1 MLPSGARPAHPRCL
15 PWLGRLAG
23 LLVLPTLAACLGRAP
38 SATPQY
44 SGPPTAL
51 PPPTET
57 PAPTLTPLRFFTD
70 TPEPPGVNTPTPQ
83 YSGPPTAQYSV
94 PPTQPSLFAPVTE
107 DDWQIGPA
115 DAPVTLLVYSDFQC
129 YYCGA
134 LAPLLRQLLTE
145 FPDELR
151 LVFRHYPLPQDDK
164 AHLAAA
170 AAEAAGAQ
178 GMFWEMHDLLFAG
191 QAEWVEQDLD
201 EFRMTVEEY
210 AEALDLDEAAFTDV
224 LDDPDTAAL
233 VQTAYEAARDIPL
246 PYAPFLLINGDP
258 IQDAGLANHY
268 ALSTLIRLAAL
279 KPRQFADPPP
289 EIIDPFRRYEATLGT
304 DHGDIVIELYA
315 ELTPLTV
322 NNFVYLA
329 RQGWYDGVTFH
340 RVIPGWAAQTG
351 DPSGTGYG
359 GPGYFI
365 PDEFVPE
372 LRYDAAGWVGMA
384 NAGPDTNGSQFFIT
398 LGAVPEFDGRYT
410 LFGRVIAGLGA
421 AEALSPRDPNTD
433 AEAPP
438 GDLIHTITIEEK

>member
-1 MLPSGARPAHPRCL
+1 MPPSGARPARPCCL
-15 PWLGRLAG
+15 PWLNRLAG
-23 LLVLPTLAACLGRAP
+23 ILVLPMLAACLGRAP
-38 SATPQY
+38 TATP
-44 SGPPTAL
+44 TAP

-70 TPEPPGVNTPTPQ
+70 TPEPPGANTPTP
-83 YSGPPTAQYSV
+83 TAQHSG

-115 DAPVTLLVYSDFQC
+115 GAPVTLLVYSDFQC
-129 YYCGA
+129 YYCGT

-145 FPDELR
+145 FPADLR
-151 LVFRHYPLPQDDK
+151 LAFRHYPLPQDDK

-170 AAEAAGAQ
+170 AVEAAGAQ
-178 GMFWEMHDLLFAG
+178 GMFWEMHDLLFER
-191 QAEWVEQDLD
+191 QADWSDLDLD
-201 EFRMTVEEY
+201 EFRQTLEEY
-210 AEALDLDEAAFTDV
+210 AEALDLDEDAFAEV
-224 LDDPDTAAL
+224 LNDPDTATL
-233 VQTAYEAARDIPL
+233 VQIAYETARDIPL

-268 ALSTLIRLAAL
+268 ALSTLIRLEAL

-289 EIIDPFRRYEATLGT
+289 DIIDPFLRYEATLVT
-304 DHGDIVIELYA
+304 DHGDIVIELFA

-322 NNFVYLA
+322 NNFVFLA
-329 RQGWYDGVTFH
+329 REGWYDGVTFH

-359 GPGYFI
+359 GPGYFV

-372 LRYDAAGWVGMA
+372 LRFDAAGWVGMA

-410 LFGRVIAGLGA
+410 LFGRVIDGLEA
-421 AEALSPRDPNTD
+421 AEALAPRDPNTD